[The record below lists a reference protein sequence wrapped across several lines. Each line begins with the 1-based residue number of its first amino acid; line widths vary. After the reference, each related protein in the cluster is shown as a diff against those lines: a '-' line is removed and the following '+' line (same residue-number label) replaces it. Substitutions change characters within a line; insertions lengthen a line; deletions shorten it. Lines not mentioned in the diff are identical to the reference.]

1 MIVSARDPFHTN
13 TKIRYNKG
21 IKKYKD
27 TPEVK
32 VYTWL
37 NPELKSKVLG
47 YLSNPEVDK
56 NTIQSARDRYD
67 YMNSEI
73 IIHDDSL
80 QQFDVLQ
87 YKWCKHCGERSRLFA
102 RGYNCEC
109 SKNEI

>member
-13 TKIRYNKG
+13 TKIRYNKD
-21 IKKYKD
+21 IQRYKE

-37 NPELKSKVLG
+37 NPELKLKVLS

-56 NTIQSARDRYD
+56 KTIKAARRHYD

-73 IIHDDSL
+73 IIHDDNL
-80 QQFDVLQ
+80 ELFNVLQ
-87 YKWCKHCGERSRLFA
+87 YKWCEYCGERSKLFSKA
-102 RGYNCEC
+102 YNCDC